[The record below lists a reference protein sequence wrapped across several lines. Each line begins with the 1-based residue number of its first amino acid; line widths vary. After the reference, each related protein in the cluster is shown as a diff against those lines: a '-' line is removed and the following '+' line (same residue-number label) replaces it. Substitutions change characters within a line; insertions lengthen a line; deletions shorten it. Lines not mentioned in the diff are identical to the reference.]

1 MVYEALVT
9 VVLGLHFAFLVYL
22 AFGGYLAWRWPWTIW
37 LHLATATWGVLV
49 VAASLTC
56 PLTTL
61 EHWARRQAGQTVS
74 EAGFIDRYLGGVIYP
89 EDHVW
94 TARIVLGLVVVVS
107 WAGLAVRLR
116 RRTRQPA

>member
-9 VVLGLHFAFLVYL
+9 IVLGLHFAFLAYL
-22 AFGGYLAWRWPWTIW
+22 ALGGYLAWRWPWTIW
-37 LHLATATWGVLV
+37 LHLTTAAWGVLV

-61 EHWARRQAGQTVS
+61 EHLARERAGQPVS
-74 EAGFIDRYLGGVIYP
+74 DAGFIDRYLAGVIYP

-94 TARIVLGLVVVVS
+94 AARIVLGLVVVVS

-116 RRTRQPA
+116 RRSTQPA